1 MKVLY
6 FFDRLSRDPHRRKT
20 LPEDSTGTMAIFKR
34 VKITEETV
42 EKEESGSLIPPRASF
57 F

>member
-1 MKVLY
+1 
-6 FFDRLSRDPHRRKT
+6 
-20 LPEDSTGTMAIFKR
+20 MAIFKR

-57 F
+57 FSLPYLVRSISIQLNDYAVV